1 MQSVL
6 ADVAVSV
13 SELKKN
19 PTGVMAGAG
28 GMPVA
33 VLNHNRVMGYM
44 VPAELYEQMLDRLDD
59 LDLIDVVNA
68 RSGEKGVPVKLG
80 HTVREQAKKKLRE
93 RLEAPK
99 VQADALRDL
108 PGHYKI
114 KLRTAGYRLVYRVED
129 DRVVVIVVAV
139 GKRER
144 SAAYKAAGKR

>member
-33 VLNHNRVMGYM
+33 ILNHNRVMGYM
-44 VPAELYEQMLDRLDD
+44 VPAELYEQMLERLDD

-68 RSGEKGVPVKLG
+68 RSGEKGVPVNL
-80 HTVREQAKKKLRE
+80 
-93 RLEAPK
+93 
-99 VQADALRDL
+99 DDL
-108 PGHYKI
+108 
-114 KLRTAGYRLVYRVED
+114 
-129 DRVVVIVVAV
+129 
-139 GKRER
+139 
-144 SAAYKAAGKR
+144 